1 MLEVHEKALNDI
13 VGDVT
18 DMKNIIK
25 SIIQRVEKLELEV
38 HMNNAEYKAERIED
52 FMEKFEEEGLYEFA
66 VFING
71 LRAQN
76 EPFNLNQV
84 IERVKLFLQKHKKNN

>member
-38 HMNNAEYKAERIED
+38 HMNKAEYKAERI
-52 FMEKFEEEGLYEFA
+52 
-66 VFING
+66 
-71 LRAQN
+71 
-76 EPFNLNQV
+76 
-84 IERVKLFLQKHKKNN
+84 